1 MLLLN
6 ILWNVLE
13 IGINDFNT
21 SYVVIKLG
29 ALVIGTIYG
38 LHFNTSYVVIK
49 PNKKSLDYFDLGYF
63 NTSYV
68 VIKPLVNKPFYTFY
82 YTSKPISIN
91 TFLLFYQMILL
102 FYNC

>member
-6 ILWNVLE
+6 LQGNTKI
-13 IGINDFNT
+13 INLCNFNT

-29 ALVIGTIYG
+29 RGAKSLVIYK
-38 LHFNTSYVVIK
+38 N
-49 PNKKSLDYFDLGYF
+49 F

>member
-1 MLLLN
+1 MLAH
-6 ILWNVLE
+6 
-13 IGINDFNT
+13 FNT
-21 SYVVIKLG
+21 SYVVIKLELSTPLLKCFTISIHLMLLLNTG
-29 ALVIGTIYG
+29 ASV
-38 LHFNTSYVVIK
+38 K
-49 PNKKSLDYFDLGYF
+49 LDLSTGDF